1 MIQSLIIIT
10 ILIVII
16 FLIYDIYKSNKNIT
30 IQSKSVKDKNENE
43 NISQKE
49 KNIINKILVK
59 NFLNDEYYVGGGMC
73 SNNVGLRARL
83 YDNFKLD
90 KQNMHNIK
98 KLI

>member
-30 IQSKSVKDKNENE
+30 IQSKSVKDKNE

>member
-1 MIQSLIIIT
+1 MIQSFIIII
-10 ILIVII
+10 ILMII
-16 FLIYDIYKSNKNIT
+16 FFLIFDIYKSNANHKSINSNLKSNVIHK
-30 IQSKSVKDKNENE
+30 SKKDE
-43 NISQKE
+43 
-49 KNIINKILVK
+49 NIINNILIK

-83 YDNFKLD
+83 YNNFTQD

>member
-16 FLIYDIYKSNKNIT
+16 FLIYDIYKSNNNIR
-30 IQSKSVKDKNENE
+30 QAKSEKKQND

-59 NFLNDEYYVGGGMC
+59 NFLNDEYFVGGGMC

-83 YDNFKLD
+83 YNNFKLD

>member
-16 FLIYDIYKSNKNIT
+16 FLVYDIYKSNKNIT
-30 IQSKSVKDKNENE
+30 IQSKSVKDKNE

>member
-16 FLIYDIYKSNKNIT
+16 FLVYDIYKSNNNIR
-30 IQSKSVKDKNENE
+30 QAKSEKKQND

-49 KNIINKILVK
+49 NNIINKILVK
-59 NFLNDEYYVGGGMC
+59 NFLNDEYFVGGGMC

-83 YDNFKLD
+83 YNNFKLD